1 MKSQRRHELQHNVLD
16 AEIAKGVQYA
26 RSHRTILS
34 WGVVIAAVAL
44 LVVWLAVGHVRK
56 KGLEAQRQYERLTM
70 DAEITEAE
78 QMDGLKTLSQGRD
91 KRYAA
96 LALVRLG
103 DVYAMQLLGAMGMP
117 AAQQG
122 ELAEMAAGFYRQ
134 VIDRYPDQ
142 KQAVAEARLGLGK
155 LSESR
160 GDLAAAREQYQA
172 VLLMTELAGR
182 PVLVRAQMEMQG
194 LEAIR
199 GPIRMATTT
208 SAPASA
214 PATDKVASRPAPQ
227 PAAK

>member
-172 VLLMTELAGR
+172 VLMMTELAGR